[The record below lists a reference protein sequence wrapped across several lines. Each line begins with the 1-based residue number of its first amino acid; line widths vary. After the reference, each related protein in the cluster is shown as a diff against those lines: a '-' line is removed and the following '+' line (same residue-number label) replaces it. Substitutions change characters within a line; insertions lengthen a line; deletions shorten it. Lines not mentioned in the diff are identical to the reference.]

1 MKKRDTSF
9 ITAQNV
15 LYVKRLLREKELCN
29 HCPFRKE
36 RLALITKGCTD
47 LTVCETKCYKIFPRL
62 SVTIIRCPCEIINQK
77 YVIKTVKRLLKDY
90 EQGRIEIAS

>member
-9 ITAQNV
+9 ITRQDI
-15 LYVKRLLREKELCN
+15 LSIKKLLQKKELCN
-29 HCPFRKE
+29 HCPFKKE
-36 RLALITKGCTD
+36 RRDLIRKGCTD
-47 LTVCETKCYKIFPRL
+47 ETVCETKCYKIFPRL

>member
-15 LYVKRLLREKELCN
+15 LYVKRLLGDDELCRY
-29 HCPFRKE
+29 CPFTKE
-36 RLALITKGCTD
+36 RLALISKGCTD
-47 LTVCETKCYKIFPRL
+47 QTVCETKCYKIFPRL